1 MEILK
6 YKKMA
11 NGCYKIDITGYGDIQ
26 LHEETILKYELLLKK
41 NITSILI
48 QEIIDFDKTWDV
60 YYAGLKL
67 LKARFRSTKE
77 LKELLIRKEYPTNL
91 VNDTIDKL
99 IKQGYLDDRSFA
111 RGYINNQI
119 LTSSRGPLRIKKELL
134 NKGVSIDIVNDE
146 ISAFTSDLQIE
157 KIDKIIKIALKSNRN
172 RGGNVLKNKIIN
184 DLVSSG
190 YDISLINKVISD
202 YEFDNNLE
210 IAKKEYEKLLKKY
223 ERKYSGRELDY
234 KIREKLYQKGL
245 SYDEN

>member
-41 NITSILI
+41 NITSLLI

-67 LKARFRSTKE
+67 LKARFRSTKD
-77 LKELLIRKEYPTNL
+77 LKELLIKKEYPTNL
-91 VNDTIDKL
+91 VNDTINKL
-99 IKQGYLDDRSFA
+99 IKQGYLDDR
-111 RGYINNQI
+111 I

-157 KIDKIIKIALKSNRN
+157 KIDKIIRIALKSNRN

-190 YDISLINKVISD
+190 YDISLINKVISN

-223 ERKYSGRELDY
+223 EKKYSGRELDY

>member
-6 YKKMA
+6 YKKMT

-99 IKQGYLDDRSFA
+99 IEQGYLDDRSFA

-146 ISAFTSDLQIE
+146 ISAFASDLQIE

-190 YDISLINKVISD
+190 YDISLINKVISN